1 MLNEVVKKYVK
12 LFPQDK
18 PKLSGLLKQI
28 NNSQSLN
35 NRHNYQGHVTGSAI
49 IFSPKHFKIL
59 LIYHPMFDRWQQPGG
74 HWDLEEGGPWLAA
87 EREAI
92 EETGVKI
99 AKKIHPTD
107 DYRVPLA
114 IDSHLVPANPLKT
127 EPKHYH
133 HDFRYGFVAESEKIE
148 LKDAVIE
155 EAKWFKLDEAEA
167 EIMRIEIKRMVS
179 LLQNLKA

>member
-1 MLNEVVKKYVK
+1 
-12 LFPQDK
+12 
-18 PKLSGLLKQI
+18 
-28 NNSQSLN
+28 
-35 NRHNYQGHVTGSAI
+35 
-49 IFSPKHFKIL
+49 
-59 LIYHPMFDRWQQPGG
+59 
-74 HWDLEEGGPWLAA
+74 
-87 EREAI
+87 
-92 EETGVKI
+92 
-99 AKKIHPTD
+99 
-107 DYRVPLA
+107 
-114 IDSHLVPANPLKT
+114 VPANPLKT